1 MYNLQSKTVNCYSQ
15 NSLRDT
21 PHLKVFCLNNHV
33 YLIVFVISYVH
44 LGFMLYLLLFNES
57 LLHYLSIM
65 CVTMMVF
72 CVCMNDSVHLLYI
85 SIYFCLWWSYLWWA
99 LILHVAFS
107 FTTCIIMLVV
117 SMLKTEFNS
126 SVLLNLVVYIQIS
139 LFVNYSFTVLFCK
152 CVKSFSVVFTK
163 LFWQPQLP
171 KLFCKNYWFFFYSIP
186 FKCLGSVRV

>member
-1 MYNLQSKTVNCYSQ
+1 MCIWALCYI
-15 NSLRDT
+15 
-21 PHLKVFCLNNHV
+21 FC
-33 YLIVFVISYVH
+33 
-44 LGFMLYLLLFNES
+44 FNES

-152 CVKSFSVVFTK
+152 CVNVKSFSVVFTNI
-163 LFWQPQLP
+163 LATTAA
-171 KLFCKNYWFFFYSIP
+171 KLFCKNYWFFFTVYLSNVGFSKSLDI
-186 FKCLGSVRV
+186 